1 MEQVSKLWHQVGWDV
16 SERQGGN
23 ISQSVL
29 CLEWLEVEH
38 VDILQADAEA
48 VSDGHRKEGE
58 DLGW

>member
-1 MEQVSKLWHQVGWDV
+1 MEQVSKLWHQVGGDV

-48 VSDGHRKEGE
+48 VGDGHREKGE
-58 DLGW
+58 DLGR